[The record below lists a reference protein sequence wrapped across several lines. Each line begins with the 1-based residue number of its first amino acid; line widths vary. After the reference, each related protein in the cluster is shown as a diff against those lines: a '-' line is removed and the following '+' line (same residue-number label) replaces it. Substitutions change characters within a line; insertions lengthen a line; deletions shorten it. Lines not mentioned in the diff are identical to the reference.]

1 MLYAEPVII
10 NQLDLEKKKKMKKQK
25 MKKEEEERLK
35 KKKCDLS
42 FCCSTRGG
50 RGCLM
55 SLPSGISG
63 LSFVILSGVILGVT
77 V

>member
-1 MLYAEPVII
+1 MLYAKSVII
-10 NQLDLEKKKKMKKQK
+10 NQFDLGKRREKKKRKK
-25 MKKEEEERLK
+25 EEERLK

-42 FCCSTRGG
+42 FCCSTKGG

-63 LSFVILSGVILGVT
+63 LSFVILSGVILAVT